1 METFPTWIR
10 LHPASV
16 DETLAM
22 SVQARIHDP
31 LWLLGRQWQFGEL
44 RHDGGAT
51 PVDVR
56 VEGTTA
62 PLARMRGGGADVT
75 TGRSS
80 AITPTGTPLEALVE
94 REAVHEDGLEQL
106 RLRAEAGLH
115 LLRMLRAAS
124 LPDARVA
131 FWLNEGAFVLPADAV
146 FDGEGREWWEMV
158 EGRIPDGGR
167 LPAAIRARLATGA
180 TPVIDPPEATVLRAW
195 QSWAGDRFEQPASGP
210 STWSPEHMEYACS
223 VAGLGASGEVLLTVP
238 EYTEGRLEWY
248 HFEQG
253 SGTLGVTGQ
262 PTVRKAFRIPA
273 PLDFAGMPNPRFWTF
288 EDRSVQFDLI
298 DVLSNPNVDP
308 SPATL
313 MVLDFALS
321 YSDDWFLLP
330 MALDAWSLFDAT
342 AVALTDVFGDVTVA
356 GHPDGRWNLF
366 RLDAGG
372 TPAALSNLF
381 VAAGPAES
389 LDGPP
394 LEEVHFLADEVANVA
409 WGVERLVPHVTGH
422 AVDASGPPALPAA
435 PTPTGLVWTLAP
447 PPPPGNWFPLLP
459 ATIGRLALGALWSA
473 RTQRPAGQVLDE
485 LRASRQ
491 PLHQS
496 EVPPEGAQVSR
507 RWQSA
512 RAIDGTLHFWIGRSK
527 TPRLSD
533 TAPAVRFDV
542 VEYRQAGAG
551 AGAP

>member
-10 LHPASV
+10 LHPSSE
-16 DETLAM
+16 DETLAI

-51 PVDVR
+51 PIDVR

-62 PLARMRGGGADVT
+62 PLSRMRGGGADVT
-75 TGRSS
+75 TGRSA
-80 AITPTGTPLEALVE
+80 AIKPTGTPLEALVE
-94 REAVHEDGLEQL
+94 REAVRETGLEQL
-106 RLRAEAGLH
+106 RLRSEAGLH
-115 LLRMLRAAS
+115 LLRMLRAAG
-124 LPDARVA
+124 LPNTRVA
-131 FWLNEGAFVLPADAV
+131 FWIAEGAFVLPPTAV
-146 FDGEGREWWEMV
+146 LDDEGREWWDMV

-167 LPAAIRARLATGA
+167 LPAVIRARLAAGA
-180 TPVIDPPEATVLRAW
+180 TPPIDPPEATVLRAW
-195 QSWAGDRFEQPASGP
+195 LSWAGNRFELPSSGP
-210 STWSPEHMEYACS
+210 STWSPEHMEYAFS
-223 VAGLGASGEVLLTVP
+223 VAGLGSSGEVLLTAP

-248 HFEQG
+248 HFEQLQA

-262 PTVRKAFRIPA
+262 PTVHRAFRVPA

-298 DVLSNPNVDP
+298 DVLSNPDVEP
-308 SPATL
+308 SPATM

-330 MALDAWSLFDAT
+330 IALDAWSLFDAT
-342 AVALTDVFGDVTVA
+342 TVAVTDVFGDVTVA
-356 GHPDGRWNLF
+356 QPPGGRWNLF
-366 RLDAGG
+366 RLDSSG
-372 TPAALSNLF
+372 TRFTLSNLF
-381 VAAGPAES
+381 VAAGPAEAI
-389 LDGPP
+389 DGPP

-409 WGVERLVPHVTGH
+409 WGVERLVSHATGH
-422 AVDASGPPALPAA
+422 AVNASGPPPPQPAA
-435 PTPTGLVWTLAP
+435 TPTGLVWTLTP
-447 PPPPGNWFPLLP
+447 PSPPGNWFPLLP
-459 ATIGRLALGALWSA
+459 TTIGRLALGALWSA
-473 RTQRPAGQVLDE
+473 RTQRPAGQVLAE

-527 TPRLSD
+527 TPRLTD

-542 VEYRQAGAG
+542 VEYR
-551 AGAP
+551 

>member
-10 LHPASV
+10 LHPASA
-16 DETLAM
+16 DETLAIA
-22 SVQARIHDP
+22 VQARIHDP

-62 PLARMRGGGADVT
+62 PLARMRGGGPEVT
-75 TGRSS
+75 TGQS
-80 AITPTGTPLEALVE
+80 AAIKPTGTPLEALVE
-94 REAVHEDGLEQL
+94 RESVREQGLEQL
-106 RLRAEAGLH
+106 HLRAEAGLH
-115 LLRMLRAAS
+115 LLRMLRAAG

-131 FWLNEGAFVLPADAV
+131 FWISEGAFALPADAV
-146 FDGEGREWWEMV
+146 LDDEGREWWDMV

-180 TPVIDPPEATVLRAW
+180 TPPIDPPEATVLRAW
-195 QSWAGDRFEQPASGP
+195 LSWAGNRFEQPASGP
-210 STWSPEHMEYACS
+210 ATWSPEHMEYAFS
-223 VAGLGASGEVLLTVP
+223 VAALGASGEVLLTVP

-248 HFEQG
+248 HFDQG
-253 SGTLGVTGQ
+253 AGTLGVTGQ
-262 PTVRKAFRIPA
+262 PTVHRAFRVPA

-298 DVLSNPNVDP
+298 DVLSNPDVEP

-330 MALDAWSLFDAT
+330 MALEAWSLFDAT
-342 AVALTDVFGDVTVA
+342 AVAVTDVFGDVTMA
-356 GHPDGRWNLF
+356 GHPDGRWNVF
-366 RLDAGG
+366 RLEAGG
-372 TPAALSNLF
+372 PGAPLSNLF
-381 VAAGPAES
+381 VAAGPAEAI
-389 LDGPP
+389 DGPP

-409 WGVERLVPHVTGH
+409 WGVERRVPHATGH
-422 AVDASGPPALPAA
+422 AVDASGPPAPPAA
-435 PTPTGLVWTLAP
+435 ATPSGLVWTLAP
-447 PPPPGNWFPLLP
+447 PAPPGNWFPLLP
-459 ATIGRLALGALWSA
+459 TTIGRLALGALWSA
-473 RTQRPAGQVLDE
+473 RTQRPAGQLLEE
-485 LRASRQ
+485 LRASRRL
-491 PLHQS
+491 LHQS

-527 TPRLSD
+527 TPRLTD

-542 VEYRQAGAG
+542 VEYRNK
-551 AGAP
+551 

>member
-1 METFPTWIR
+1 M
-10 LHPASV
+10 
-16 DETLAM
+16 
-22 SVQARIHDP
+22 
-31 LWLLGRQWQFGEL
+31 
-44 RHDGGAT
+44 
-51 PVDVR
+51 
-56 VEGTTA
+56 
-62 PLARMRGGGADVT
+62 
-75 TGRSS
+75 
-80 AITPTGTPLEALVE
+80 
-94 REAVHEDGLEQL
+94 
-106 RLRAEAGLH
+106 
-115 LLRMLRAAS
+115 
-124 LPDARVA
+124 
-131 FWLNEGAFVLPADAV
+131 LPADAV
-146 FDGEGREWWEMV
+146 LDDEGREWWGIV

-180 TPVIDPPEATVLRAW
+180 TPAIDPPEATVLRAW

-253 SGTLGVTGQ
+253 TGTLGVAGQ
-262 PTVRKAFRIPA
+262 PIVRKAFRIPA

-298 DVLSNPNVDP
+298 DVLSNPNVEP

-313 MVLDFALS
+313 MALDFALS

-330 MALDAWSLFDAT
+330 MSLDAWSLFDAT
-342 AVALTDVFGDVTVA
+342 AVAVTDVFGDVTVA

-366 RLDAGG
+366 RLDAAG
-372 TPAALSNLF
+372 TPATLSTLF
-381 VAAGPAES
+381 VTAGPAVA

-409 WGVERLVPHVTGH
+409 WGVERLVPHATGH
-422 AVDASGPPALPAA
+422 AVDASGPPALPATA
-435 PTPTGLVWTLAP
+435 TPTGLVWTLAP

-459 ATIGRLALGALWSA
+459 ATVGRLALGALWSA
-473 RTQRPAGQVLDE
+473 RMQRPAGQVLDE
-485 LRASRQ
+485 LRASRKL
-491 PLHQS
+491 LHQS

-512 RAIDGTLHFWIGRSK
+512 RAIDGSLHFWIGRSK
-527 TPRLSD
+527 TPRRTD
-533 TAPAVRFDV
+533 IAPALRFDV
-542 VEYRQAGAG
+542 VEYR
-551 AGAP
+551 

>member
-10 LHPASV
+10 LHPSSE
-16 DETLAM
+16 DETLAL

-51 PVDVR
+51 PIDVR

-62 PLARMRGGGADVT
+62 PLSRMRGGGADVT
-75 TGRSS
+75 TGRSA
-80 AITPTGTPLEALVE
+80 AIKPTGTPLEALVE
-94 REAVHEDGLEQL
+94 REAVRETGLEQL
-106 RLRAEAGLH
+106 RLRSEAGLH
-115 LLRMLRAAS
+115 LLRMLRAAGLS
-124 LPDARVA
+124 NTRIA
-131 FWLNEGAFVLPADAV
+131 FWIAEGAFVLPPTAV
-146 FDGEGREWWEMV
+146 LDDEGREWWDMV

-167 LPAAIRARLATGA
+167 LPAVIRARLAAGA
-180 TPVIDPPEATVLRAW
+180 TPPIDPPEATVLRAW
-195 QSWAGDRFEQPASGP
+195 LSWAGNRFELPSSGP
-210 STWSPEHMEYACS
+210 STWSPEHMEYAFS
-223 VAGLGASGEVLLTVP
+223 AAGLGSSGEVLLTAP
-238 EYTEGRLEWY
+238 EYTEGRLERY
-248 HFEQG
+248 HFEQLQA

-262 PTVRKAFRIPA
+262 PTAHRAFRVPA

-298 DVLSNPNVDP
+298 DVLSNPDVEP
-308 SPATL
+308 SPATM

-330 MALDAWSLFDAT
+330 IALDAWSLFDAT
-342 AVALTDVFGDVTVA
+342 TVAVTDVFGDVTVA
-356 GHPDGRWNLF
+356 QPPGGRWNLF
-366 RLDAGG
+366 RLDSSG
-372 TPAALSNLF
+372 TRFTLSNLF
-381 VAAGPAES
+381 VAAGPAEAI
-389 LDGPP
+389 DGPP

-409 WGVERLVPHVTGH
+409 WGVERLVPHATGH
-422 AVDASGPPALPAA
+422 AVNASGPPPPQPAA
-435 PTPTGLVWTLAP
+435 TPTGLVWTLTP
-447 PPPPGNWFPLLP
+447 PSPPGNWFPLLP
-459 ATIGRLALGALWSA
+459 TTIGRLALGALWSA
-473 RTQRPAGQVLDE
+473 RTQRPAGQILAE

-527 TPRLSD
+527 TPRLTD
-533 TAPAVRFDV
+533 TALAVRFDV
-542 VEYRQAGAG
+542 VEYR
-551 AGAP
+551 